1 MKDRKMSFDIMPGKL
16 TKTGWNGPKIF
27 FCPPSF
33 CLLNVFVLFIMLL
46 AVCDTSFGQTQTFDA
61 DNWADYVAGEYD
73 ILPNITYATANNTE
87 LKLDLYLPRD
97 RSAPKPTLIL
107 FHGGGW
113 VAGQKE
119 RNVLW
124 LLPYLSMGWAVIN
137 VEYRV
142 ARNSLAPAAVEDC
155 RCALRWATYNAKQYN
170 MDASK
175 FVLTGTSAGG
185 HLSLITGM
193 LPAQAVFD
201 RQCPTA
207 DSTRWAKGT
216 EPETK
221 VAAIVNWFGITD
233 VADLIDG
240 PNAKHYAMEW
250 FGSMSNR
257 QELARQVSPIN
268 YVRPGLPPI
277 ITIHGEGDDVAP
289 YRQAMQLHAALDKAG
304 VPNQLVTI
312 RGAKHGG
319 FSRQDM
325 MSSFAAIRE
334 FLRKNN
340 ILKME

>member
-1 MKDRKMSFDIMPGKL
+1 MFRIVYARAL
-16 TKTGWNGPKIF
+16 
-27 FCPPSF
+27 
-33 CLLNVFVLFIMLL
+33 FVVML
-46 AVCDTSFGQTQTFDA
+46 AVCDTSFAQS
-61 DNWADYVAGEYD
+61 DNWTDYVFNDYD
-73 ILPNITYATANNTE
+73 IQPNITYATANNTE
-87 LKLDLYLPRD
+87 LKLDLYLPKD
-97 RSAPKPTLIL
+97 RSAPKPALIL

-137 VEYRV
+137 VEYRI
-142 ARNSLAPAAVEDC
+142 ASNSLAPAAVEDC
-155 RCALRWATYNAKQYN
+155 RCALRWAANNAARYNL
-170 MDASK
+170 DASK

-193 LPAQAVFD
+193 LPAYSAFD
-201 RQCPTA
+201 RQCPTN
-207 DSTRWAKGT
+207 DSTRWANGR

-240 PNAKHYAMEW
+240 ANAKHYAIEW

-257 QELARQVSPIN
+257 QELARQVSPLN
-268 YVRPGLPPI
+268 YVRAGVPPV
-277 ITIHGEGDDVAP
+277 ITIHGDQDNIVP
-289 YRQAMQLHAALDKAG
+289 YNHAVQLHAALDKAG

-312 RGAKHGG
+312 RGGKHGG
-319 FSRQDM
+319 FGRQDFVN
-325 MSSFAAIRE
+325 SFAAIRE

-340 ILKME
+340 VLKAE